1 MGEKNVNV
9 SRRAFLSRA
18 SLGVV
23 IAGAAAAV
31 PGLGAVVRLPAAPT
45 TTRDLPLVA
54 EPLVAHVR
62 DLASGE
68 VSLMVGTDHVVLRDA
83 NLAARLYGAA
93 LARPRARYSCP
104 PTAKRPRS
112 PRTPSPT
119 APTSTH
125 SAAPTVLAAAP

>member
-1 MGEKNVNV
+1 MGEKIVNV

-18 SLGVV
+18 SLGLVL
-23 IAGAAAAV
+23 AGAAAAV
-31 PGLGAVVRLPAAPT
+31 PGLGAVVRLPAASAT
-45 TTRDLPLVA
+45 TPDLPLVA

-93 LARPRARYSCP
+93 LTPRR
-104 PTAKRPRS
+104 RER
-112 PRTPSPT
+112 
-119 APTSTH
+119 
-125 SAAPTVLAAAP
+125 

>member
-23 IAGAAAAV
+23 LAGAAAAV
-31 PGLGAVVRLPAAPT
+31 PGLSAVVRLPAAPAT
-45 TTRDLPLVA
+45 TPDLPLVA

-68 VSLMVGTDHVVLRDA
+68 LSLMVGTDQVVLRDA
-83 NLAARLYGAA
+83 DLAARLYGAA
-93 LARPRARYSCP
+93 LTPRR
-104 PTAKRPRS
+104 RER
-112 PRTPSPT
+112 
-119 APTSTH
+119 
-125 SAAPTVLAAAP
+125 

>member
-93 LARPRARYSCP
+93 LARRRE
-104 PTAKRPRS
+104 R
-112 PRTPSPT
+112 
-119 APTSTH
+119 
-125 SAAPTVLAAAP
+125 

>member
-23 IAGAAAAV
+23 LAGAAAAV
-31 PGLGAVVRLPAAPT
+31 PGLGAVVRLPAAPAT
-45 TTRDLPLVA
+45 APDLPLVA

-68 VSLMVGTDHVVLRDA
+68 LSLMVGTDHVVLRDA

-93 LARPRARYSCP
+93 LTPRR
-104 PTAKRPRS
+104 KER
-112 PRTPSPT
+112 
-119 APTSTH
+119 
-125 SAAPTVLAAAP
+125 

>member
-18 SLGVV
+18 SLSVV
-23 IAGAAAAV
+23 LAGAAAAV
-31 PGLGAVVRLPAAPT
+31 PGLGAVVRLPAAPGT
-45 TTRDLPLVA
+45 TPDLPLVA

-68 VSLMVGTDHVVLRDA
+68 LSLMVGTDHVVLRDA

-93 LARPRARYSCP
+93 LTPRR
-104 PTAKRPRS
+104 RER
-112 PRTPSPT
+112 
-119 APTSTH
+119 
-125 SAAPTVLAAAP
+125 

>member
-31 PGLGAVVRLPAAPT
+31 PGLGAVVRLPAAPAT
-45 TTRDLPLVA
+45 TPDLPLVA

-68 VSLMVGTDHVVLRDA
+68 VSLMVGTNHVVLRDA

-93 LARPRARYSCP
+93 L
-104 PTAKRPRS
+104 
-112 PRTPSPT
+112 TPQRRER
-119 APTSTH
+119 
-125 SAAPTVLAAAP
+125 

>member
-23 IAGAAAAV
+23 IAGAAAV
-31 PGLGAVVRLPAAPT
+31 PGLGAVVRLPAAPAT
-45 TTRDLPLVA
+45 TPGLPLVA

-93 LARPRARYSCP
+93 LARRRE
-104 PTAKRPRS
+104 R
-112 PRTPSPT
+112 
-119 APTSTH
+119 
-125 SAAPTVLAAAP
+125 

>member
-23 IAGAAAAV
+23 LAGAAAAV
-31 PGLGAVVRLPAAPT
+31 PGLGAVVRLPAAPAT
-45 TTRDLPLVA
+45 TPDLPLVA

-68 VSLMVGTDHVVLRDA
+68 LSLMVGTDHVVLRDA

-93 LARPRARYSCP
+93 LTPRRGE
-104 PTAKRPRS
+104 R
-112 PRTPSPT
+112 
-119 APTSTH
+119 
-125 SAAPTVLAAAP
+125 